1 MTAGRGEGARATEQ
15 RFRRLAERWVT
26 GRESTHA
33 TAVALSALPPSEWV
47 VLHQPARPGRSRR
60 GCDHL
65 VVGPPGVVVIDSAS
79 CAGYDR
85 DDPAMTPEGHPHPRV
100 VRDVETAAA
109 AVSERLPAAVAAG
122 VLPVLCV
129 GWNLPRGLTVGRTRV
144 TSPAMLPLLLT
155 DLPALLPAPHVV
167 AVAHGLR
174 QDLAARA
181 AGRGGRGRSAT
192 G

>member
-15 RFRRLAERWVT
+15 RFRRLAERWVA

-47 VLHQPARPGRSRR
+47 VLHEPARPGRSRR

-65 VVGPPGVVVIDSAS
+65 VVGPAGVVVIDSAS

-85 DDPAMTPEGHPHPRV
+85 DDPVMTTEGLPHPRV
-100 VRDVETAAA
+100 VRDVQASAD
-109 AVSERLPAAVAAG
+109 AVSERVPGRVAAS
-122 VLPVLCV
+122 VWPVLCV
-129 GWNLPRGLTVGRTRV
+129 GWNLPRGITVGRTRV
-144 TSPAMLPLLLT
+144 TSPAMLPLLLA
-155 DLPALLPAPHVV
+155 DLPPVLSAPHVV

-174 QDLAARA
+174 QDLASRSTARA
-181 AGRGGRGRSAT
+181 GRGRSA